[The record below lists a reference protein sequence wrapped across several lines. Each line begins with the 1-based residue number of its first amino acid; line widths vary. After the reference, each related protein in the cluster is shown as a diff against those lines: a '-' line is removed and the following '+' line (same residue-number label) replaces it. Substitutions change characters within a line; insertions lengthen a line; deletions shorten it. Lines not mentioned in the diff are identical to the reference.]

1 MGAGLFVVI
10 LIVVIGVAI
19 VQWQAKQKRRE
30 DIHAWAVRQGLT
42 YSAEDTVGLPE
53 RFSQFG
59 LLNRGEGRGCENVL
73 AGTWKGLPIIE
84 ADYWYYTT
92 SRDSEGRTSRSYTHH
107 SIVIVELAAW
117 LPGVTMEREN
127 LFTRLADH
135 IGMRDI
141 EFELEEFNRRFNVK
155 CKDREFAYKLLDAR
169 MMEYL
174 LGKAGDVCVEVEG
187 GHALVWSGKV
197 KPDEIM
203 RLLYR
208 AKGFVDNVPRLVWN
222 EYGKAAS

>member
-1 MGAGLFVVI
+1 MGPGLFI
-10 LIVVIGVAI
+10 LIAVAI
-19 VQWQAKQKRRE
+19 GALAYWQWTVKQKRRE
-30 DIHAWAVRQGLT
+30 DIHAWAVKQGLA
-42 YSAEDTVGLPE
+42 YSAEDAIGIPD
-53 RFSQFG
+53 RFSGFG

-73 AGTWKGLPIIE
+73 SGTWNGLPVIE

-107 SIVIVELAAW
+107 SIVIAEIAAW
-117 LPGVTMEREN
+117 LPSVTMEREN
-127 LFTRLADH
+127 VFTRLADH

-141 EFELEEFNRRFNVK
+141 EFELEDFNRRFNVK
-155 CKDREFAYKLLDAR
+155 CDDREFAYKLLDAR

-174 LGKAGDVCVEVEG
+174 LGKAGDVCVEVNG
-187 GHALVWSGKV
+187 GHVLVWSGKV
-197 KPDEIM
+197 KVDGLME
-203 RLLYR
+203 LLYR